1 MDALTL
7 NWPGGEHEFALR
19 LGELRKLQ
27 DTCQAGPEEVLTRLR
42 KGTWRVDDVIEPIR
56 LGLIGGGMTQSDAG
70 PLVVKIFQQ
79 HAIVEFRVAAL
90 SIMAHALYGP
100 PDDTPEKPE
109 GATAQTESGSSPPS
123 TESEDT

>member
-27 DTCQAGPEEVLTRLR
+27 DNCQAGPEEVLNRIRL
-42 KGTWRVDDVIEPIR
+42 GQWRVDDIYETIR
-56 LGLIGGGMTQSDAG
+56 LGLIGGGMPNSDAG
-70 PLVVKIFQQ
+70 PLVKLMFDQNPIVDFKLTAM
-79 HAIVEFRVAAL
+79 AI
-90 SIMAHALYGP
+90 MMHALFGP

-109 GATAQTESGSSPPS
+109 GATASPESGSSAPS